1 MAKLL
6 YQGHGSFRLTTDSGK
21 VIYIDPFA
29 GDGYDKPADLILV
42 THQHHDHNKINLPPH
57 NENCVIYQNTDALK
71 NGVYQT
77 ADIADV
83 HIEAVEA
90 YNKNHNPAECVGYLV
105 TADGIILYFAGDTS
119 KTNQMET
126 FADRNIDYAFL
137 PCDGMF
143 NMGIDEAIECADLI
157 NAKHSVPV
165 HMSPGKLFSEKKAK
179 KFTAQTAFV
188 VVPDNEI
195 TL

>member
-29 GDGYDKPADLILV
+29 GEGYDKSADLILV
-42 THQHHDHNKINLPPH
+42 THQHHDHNKIDLPPH
-57 NENCVIYQNTDALK
+57 NEGCVVYQNSDALK

-77 ADIADV
+77 ADLADV
-83 HIEAVEA
+83 HVEAVEA
-90 YNKNHNPAECVGYLV
+90 YNKNHDPKECVGYLV
-105 TADGIILYFAGDTS
+105 TADNILLYFSGDTS
-119 KTNQMET
+119 KTKQME
-126 FADRNIDYAFL
+126 ALAERGIDYAFF
-137 PCDGMF
+137 PCDGIF

-157 NAKHSVPV
+157 KAKHSVPV

-179 KFTAQTAFV
+179 KFTAINAMTIT
-188 VVPDNEI
+188 PGSEI
-195 TL
+195 SL

>member
-29 GDGYDKPADLILV
+29 GEGYDKPADLILV
-42 THQHHDHNKINLPPH
+42 THQHHDHNKIDLPPH

-105 TADGIILYFAGDTS
+105 TADNLLIYFAGDTS
-119 KTNQMET
+119 RTKQMET
-126 FADRNIDYAFL
+126 FAERGIDYAFL

-188 VVPDNEI
+188 VAPDNEI

>member
-6 YQGHGSFRLTTDSGK
+6 YQGHGSFRLTTGSGK

-29 GDGYDKPADLILV
+29 GKGYDKPADLILV
-42 THQHHDHNKINLPPH
+42 THQHHDHNKIDLPPH

-105 TADGIILYFAGDTS
+105 TADGLLIYFAGDTS
-119 KTNQMET
+119 RTKQMET
-126 FADRNIDYAFL
+126 FAERGIDYAFL

-143 NMGIDEAIECADLI
+143 NMGINEAIECADLI

-179 KFTAQTAFV
+179 KFTAQTAFIV
-188 VVPDNEI
+188 APDNEI

>member
-29 GDGYDKPADLILV
+29 GEGYDKPADLILV

-57 NENCVIYQNTDALK
+57 NESCVIYQNTDALQ

-77 ADIADV
+77 ADLADV
-83 HIEAVEA
+83 RIEAVEA
-90 YNKNHNPAECVGYLV
+90 YNKNHDPKECVGYLV
-105 TADGIILYFAGDTS
+105 TADDVLLYFAGDTS
-119 KTNQMET
+119 RTKQMET
-126 FADRNIDYAFL
+126 FADRSIDYAFL
-137 PCDGMF
+137 PCDGIF
-143 NMGIDEAIECADLI
+143 NMGIPEAIECADLI
-157 NAKHSVPV
+157 KAKHSVPV

-179 KFTAQTAFV
+179 KFIAQNALTV
-188 VVPDNEI
+188 TPGSEI